1 MATKKIYFDI
11 MQDDR
16 FIGQV
21 SFDQSPFIIT
31 ETDVRK
37 KAEKRYPRIK
47 NASNVCFAVGKR
59 VPNAYI

>member
-1 MATKKIYFDI
+1 

-31 ETDVRK
+31 QDEVQR
-37 KAEKRYPRIK
+37 KAEKRYPKIK
-47 NASNVCFAVGKR
+47 NASNVRFAVGER
-59 VPNAYI
+59 MPNAYI

>member
-11 MQDDR
+11 MQDDK

-37 KAEKRYPRIK
+37 KAEKRYPKLK
-47 NASNVCFAVGKR
+47 NASNVRFAVGER
-59 VPNAYI
+59 MPNACI

>member
-21 SFDQSPFIIT
+21 SFDQGPFIIT
-31 ETDVRK
+31 QDEVQR

-47 NASNVCFAVGKR
+47 NASNVRFAVGKR
-59 VPNAYI
+59 MPKAYI

>member
-21 SFDQSPFIIT
+21 SFYQSPFIIT

-47 NASNVCFAVGKR
+47 NASNVRFAVGER
-59 VPNAYI
+59 MPNAYI